1 MCLVQLFTV
10 VVSDVRA
17 RTAPTMNT
25 EPLKGLLTHNP
36 YNACNIYY
44 VEGACACTRVCLV
57 RACVHACVPVRT
69 RVHVTCVCVR
79 ARFLRMCVCVCVC
92 GQGLGFVVFDDTPY
106 KKKNR
111 GLGLWY
117 LTTLR
122 RRTTRLRQWK
132 AAKCPARRSRCTI
145 EMHIA
150 VCM

>member
-17 RTAPTMNT
+17 RTPPTMNT

-106 KKKNR
+106 IKKKQ
-111 GLGLWY
+111 GLGFVVFDDTPTANDALEAMEGSEVSGKEIKVY
-117 LTTLR
+117 
-122 RRTTRLRQWK
+122 
-132 AAKCPARRSRCTI
+132 
-145 EMHIA
+145 
-150 VCM
+150 

>member
-17 RTAPTMNT
+17 RTPPTMNT

-79 ARFLRMCVCVCVC
+79 ARFLRMCVCVYVCVC
-92 GQGLGFVVFDDTPY
+92 VARGLGLWYLTILRINKKKQGLGFVVFDDTPTANDALEAMEGSEVSGKEIKVY
-106 KKKNR
+106 
-111 GLGLWY
+111 
-117 LTTLR
+117 
-122 RRTTRLRQWK
+122 
-132 AAKCPARRSRCTI
+132 
-145 EMHIA
+145 
-150 VCM
+150 